1 MTERWKGLFAVVFF
15 AAAPGVQAAGQLET
29 PQVKVVTVVGEGP
42 QPASKLNRVLIFR
55 DDGKIGRDS
64 VKAGEVAWLEA
75 GNAFTAEGMPGKPFR
90 FVEVE
95 LKYAAHPAAPL
106 SKLDAVTADPQ
117 HYKVVFE
124 NPQVRVLRVH
134 YEAHEKGALHEHL
147 LDRVVCYLND
157 QNGQKAGDVRMAG
170 PATHTEENTSDV
182 AVERIAVEL
191 K

>member
-1 MTERWKGLFAVVFF
+1 MTERWKGLLGVVFF
-15 AAAPGVQAAGQLET
+15 AAALGAQTAGRLET
-29 PQVKVVTVVGEGP
+29 PEVKVITVAGEGP
-42 QPASKLNRVLIFR
+42 QPADALNRVLIFR
-55 DDGKIGRDS
+55 DKGRIGGDE
-64 VKAGEVAWLEA
+64 VKAGDVAWRAA
-75 GNAFTAEGMPGKPFR
+75 GHPYTAQGIGGAPFR
-90 FVEVE
+90 IVEVE
-95 LKYAAHPAAPL
+95 LKYNARPAAPL

-134 YEAHEKGALHEHL
+134 YGAHEKGALHEHL
-147 LDRVVCYLND
+147 LNRVVCYLND

-182 AVERIAVEL
+182 AVDRIAVEL

>member
-1 MTERWKGLFAVVFF
+1 MTGRWKGLLAAAFF
-15 AAAPGVQAAGQLET
+15 AATLGAQTAGQLET
-29 PQVKVVTVVGEGP
+29 PQVKVVTVAAQGQ

-55 DDGKIGRDS
+55 DDGKIGRDL
-64 VKAGEVAWLEA
+64 VTAGDVAWLEA
-75 GNAFTAEGMPGKPFR
+75 GNQFTAEGLSGKPVR

-134 YEAHEKGALHEHL
+134 YEAREKGALHEHL